1 MDKQQEAVD
10 PNVAAVQHKLGS
22 RSKGAATKY
31 GVDTTRRDYGEVDW
45 LTELQEELMDAAVYI
60 EALLSTVSRVVE
72 ADMRKRKEAQ
82 Y

>member
-1 MDKQQEAVD
+1 MDRKQDQD
-10 PNVAAVQHKLGS
+10 PNVVSVQRKIGE
-22 RSKGAATKY
+22 RSKTAATKY

-60 EALLSTVSRVVE
+60 EALLSNVNRVIE
-72 ADMRKRKEAQ
+72 ADMRKKLDV